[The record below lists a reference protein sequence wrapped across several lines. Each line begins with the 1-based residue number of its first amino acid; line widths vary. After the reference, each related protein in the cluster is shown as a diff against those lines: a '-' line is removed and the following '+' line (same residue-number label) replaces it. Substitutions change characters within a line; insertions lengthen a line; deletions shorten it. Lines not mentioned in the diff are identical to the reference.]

1 MKIRRFLSLAVIAAL
16 IILTLAA
23 CGTQSSD
30 SVTAPALM
38 SKVTKYEMNYQT
50 GEFELKDETEYE
62 YENAYPVMMKYHDLM
77 ANLDDKTTFEYSF
90 NDGRPVKMKSYD
102 ENGDPDMAVSYTKKG
117 LRNREHY
124 FIPNSTMELIYQYGN
139 RDNYFTLV
147 HHESVVEDP
156 EDPEVPKDHAEEI
169 DSVIVTTKDGL
180 LEKTVND
187 GIFANWG
194 DDEVKKWTRFMGSY
208 TAEYDSNGIVSLTSG
223 VYSVGESGPEEKF
236 ELTMEDGRVKEV
248 VRSRYGKTD
257 EGEES
262 WDEDAKFV
270 FEYTD
275 TEISKDRYASMINN
289 VIMEGGGNYY
299 IFNWY

>member
-223 VYSVGESGPEEKF
+223 VYSVGESGPEARPCNYAWVLSVHMQCVEYRVCFSYHQTGAKLIKGGKVYNIPRKHQH
-236 ELTMEDGRVKEV
+236 EQAAKANLDYNGTRLLSTMPG
-248 VRSRYGKTD
+248 
-257 EGEES
+257 
-262 WDEDAKFV
+262 
-270 FEYTD
+270 
-275 TEISKDRYASMINN
+275 
-289 VIMEGGGNYY
+289 
-299 IFNWY
+299 